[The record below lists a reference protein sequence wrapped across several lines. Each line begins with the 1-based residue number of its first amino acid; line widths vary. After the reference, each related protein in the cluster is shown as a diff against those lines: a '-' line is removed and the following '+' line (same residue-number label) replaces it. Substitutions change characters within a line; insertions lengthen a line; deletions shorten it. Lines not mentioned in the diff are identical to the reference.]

1 MKFKCTFL
9 GELTIIIKFKANNMN
24 LFRLFFF
31 IYLVSVVILCQHQL
45 LYFVI
50 QIYLLI
56 ILAIQR

>member
-24 LFRLFFF
+24 LFRLFF